1 MKRIFLILVTFVVA
15 LFGLTFAVHN
25 PQQVEVHYYPDW
37 TWRGSLTLVLFLT
50 LTVGLLIGWIAGR
63 LRGFILKKQANRQ
76 SRTGVDSRNV
86 ALTPRNVSRQFD
98 DVNE

>member
-25 PQQVEVHYYPDW
+25 PQQVEVHYYLDW

-76 SRTGVDSRNV
+76 SRTGADSRNV
-86 ALTPRNVSRQFD
+86 ALTPRDVSRQFD

>member
-25 PQQVEVHYYPDW
+25 PQQVEVHYYLDW

-76 SRTGVDSRNV
+76 PRTGVDSRNV
-86 ALTPRNVSRQFD
+86 ALTPRDVSRQFD

>member
-1 MKRIFLILVTFVVA
+1 
-15 LFGLTFAVHN
+15 
-25 PQQVEVHYYPDW
+25 
-37 TWRGSLTLVLFLT
+37 TLVLFLT

-76 SRTGVDSRNV
+76 ARTGVDSRNV

>member
-25 PQQVEVHYYPDW
+25 PQQVEVHYYLDG

>member
-25 PQQVEVHYYPDW
+25 PQQVEVHYYFDW

-50 LTVGLLIGWIAGR
+50 LTVGLLVGWIAGR
-63 LRGFILKKQANRQ
+63 LRGFILKKQANRR
-76 SRTGVDSRNV
+76 SRTGVDLRNA

>member
-25 PQQVEVHYYPDW
+25 PQQVEGHYYPDW